1 MPSQRKTLTVILVAA
16 LLFGSMGSVMQAAA
30 QGFPGG
36 GGGGGGGGGRG
47 MGGHGG
53 GNRPHDSDKPKDSTP
68 DKTPADPFLV
78 LLTNVRT
85 LRMDLLVRQEQV
97 SACTAM
103 EDALRAYRDR
113 VQEAGPSATVPT
125 DPLLRLQ
132 AVASHLVG
140 RADAAEAADARIADF
155 IAALDD
161 HQKQLF
167 VAKLANAFGDA
178 TLAQ

>member
-1 MPSQRKTLTVILVAA
+1 MPSPRKTLTLILVTT
-16 LLFGSMGSVMQAAA
+16 LLFGSAATVMQAAA

-36 GGGGGGGGGRG
+36 ASGGGGRG

-53 GNRPHDSDKPKDSTP
+53 GNRPHSSDAPKDNSTP
-68 DKTPADPFLV
+68 GNTPADPFLV
-78 LLTNVRT
+78 LLTNLRT

-97 SACTAM
+97 NACTAM

-113 VQEAGPSATVPT
+113 VQEAGASVPT

-132 AVASHLVG
+132 AVASALVG
-140 RADAAEAADARIADF
+140 RADAAQAADARIADF
-155 IAALDD
+155 IAVLDD

-167 VAKLANAFGDA
+167 VAKLANAFGDT

>member
-1 MPSQRKTLTVILVAA
+1 MPSPRKTLRYILVIT
-16 LLFGSMGSVMQAAA
+16 LLLGATGWAMQAAA
-30 QGFPGG
+30 QGFP
-36 GGGGGGGGGRG
+36 GGGGGGRG

-53 GNRPHDSDKPKDSTP
+53 GNRPHASDTPKDNSTP

-78 LLTNVRT
+78 LLTNLRT
-85 LRMDLLVRQEQV
+85 LRMDILVRQEQV
-97 SACTAM
+97 NACTAM

-113 VQEAGPSATVPT
+113 VQEMATVPA

-132 AVASHLVG
+132 SVASALAG
-140 RADAAEAADARIADF
+140 RADAAQAADARIADF
-155 IAALDD
+155 IAVLDE

-167 VAKLANAFGDA
+167 VAKLANAFGNA

>member
-1 MPSQRKTLTVILVAA
+1 MPSARTTLTLILITTV
-16 LLFGSMGSVMQAAA
+16 LFGSAGTVMQAAA
-30 QGFPGG
+30 QGFPG

-53 GNRPHDSDKPKDSTP
+53 GNRPHASDTPKDNSTP

-78 LLTNVRT
+78 LLTNLRT
-85 LRMDLLVRQEQV
+85 LRMDILVRQEQV
-97 SACTAM
+97 NACTAM

-113 VQEAGPSATVPT
+113 VQEVATVPA

-132 AVASHLVG
+132 AVASTLVG
-140 RADAAEAADARIADF
+140 RADAAQAADARITDF
-155 IAALDD
+155 IAVLDE

-167 VAKLANAFGDA
+167 VAKLANAFGDT
-178 TLAQ
+178 TLAR